1 MTLCSSTYPLD
12 PTSPTS
18 TPSNTGATAPSAGAL
33 FTTRMDVN
41 LQVPV
46 SLPFL
51 LGLFLLSYW
60 SRIAMTHGSTSLSFV
75 SIRTH
80 VGTRIALAIRLSFA
94 FYLRLPYRYG
104 FHLDLTILIP
114 LL

>member
-1 MTLCSSTYPLD
+1 
-12 PTSPTS
+12 
-18 TPSNTGATAPSAGAL
+18 
-33 FTTRMDVN
+33 MDVN
-41 LQVPV
+41 LQVLV

-60 SRIAMTHGSTSLSFV
+60 SRIAMTHGLTSLSFV
-75 SIRTH
+75 SIHTH
-80 VGTRIALAIRLSFA
+80 VSTRIALAIRLSLA

-104 FHLDLTILIP
+104 FHLNLTILIP